1 MLPRKIPKTRNRTER
16 WKSTAH
22 RDFVRGHACS
32 MCGVTSGVQFA
43 HVRIG
48 SDAGMGRKPS
58 DFYGVSLCGKCH
70 NGEQHLIGEASF
82 WLTYTVRHGQT
93 VQQLMDE
100 FNAASPKAADIRRV
114 KRERDNG

>member
-1 MLPRKIPKTRNRTER
+1 MLPRRIQKQKNRTER

-32 MCGVTSGVQFA
+32 MCGKTAGVQFA

-58 DFYGVSLCGKCH
+58 DYFGVSLCGDCH
-70 NGEQHLIGEASF
+70 TGDQHTMGEASF
-82 WLTYTVRHGQT
+82 WHLYESRHGQS

-100 FNAASPKAADIRRV
+100 FNAASPKSGEIRRI
-114 KRERDNG
+114 KAERAGG